1 MFSKFLIPQPIGS
14 DRNLFINVSF
24 NIREIVYINE
34 EQQFIRTKKEV
45 FKEWFNSYLTF
56 QNLKQNA
63 TNLINSDD
71 KNLMWFPSFSDVNVE
86 DNKKCIQTKEVEL
99 LKVVPHK
106 DFKFSLNSNTEPLN
120 AFLFKVQSILYITF
134 YIDKCTVLGSRN

>member
-1 MFSKFLIPQPIGS
+1 MFNKFLIPQPIGN
-14 DRNLFINVSF
+14 DRSLFINVSF

-63 TNLINSDD
+63 TNLINNDD
-71 KNLMWFPSFSDVNVE
+71 RNLMWFPSFSDINVE
-86 DNKKCIQTKEVEL
+86 DKKKCIQTKEVEL
-99 LKVVPHK
+99 LKVVPPK

-120 AFLFKVQSILYITF
+120 AFLFKVFAILI
-134 YIDKCTVLGSRN
+134 

>member
-1 MFSKFLIPQPIGS
+1 MFSKFLIPQPIGN
-14 DRNLFINVSF
+14 DRSLFINVSF
-24 NIREIVYINE
+24 NIREIVYIDE

-71 KNLMWFPSFSDVNVE
+71 RNLMWFPSFSDVNVE
-86 DNKKCIQTKEVEL
+86 DTKKCIRTKEVEL

-120 AFLFKVQSILYITF
+120 AFLFKVWPFLFEIL
-134 YIDKCTVLGSRN
+134 

>member
-1 MFSKFLIPQPIGS
+1 MFNKFLIPPAIGN
-14 DRNLFINVSF
+14 DKNLFINVSF

-71 KNLMWFPSFSDVNVE
+71 KNLMWFPKFSDVNVE

-106 DFKFSLNSNTEPLN
+106 DFKFSLNSYTEPLN
-120 AFLFKVQSILYITF
+120 AFLFKVEAILF
-134 YIDKCTVLGSRN
+134 YFILTT

>member
-1 MFSKFLIPQPIGS
+1 MFSKFLIPQPIGN
-14 DRNLFINVSF
+14 DRSLFINFSF

-71 KNLMWFPSFSDVNVE
+71 RNLMWFPSFSDINVE
-86 DNKKCIQTKEVEL
+86 DRKKCIQTKEVEL
-99 LKVVPHK
+99 LKVVPPK

-120 AFLFKVQSILYITF
+120 AFLFKVVSTQFLHFILIA
-134 YIDKCTVLGSRN
+134 LL

>member
-1 MFSKFLIPQPIGS
+1 MFSKFLIPQPIDN
-14 DRNLFINVSF
+14 DRSLFINVSF

-71 KNLMWFPSFSDVNVE
+71 RNLMWFPSFSDINVE
-86 DNKKCIQTKEVEL
+86 DKKKCIQTKEVEL

-120 AFLFKVQSILYITF
+120 AFLFKVVFNLSSNILY
-134 YIDKCTVLGSRN
+134 

>member
-1 MFSKFLIPQPIGS
+1 MFNKFLIPPPVGN
-14 DRNLFINVSF
+14 DRHLFINVSF

-56 QNLKQNA
+56 QNLKQDA

-71 KNLMWFPSFSDVNVE
+71 RNLMWFPGFSDINVE
-86 DNKKCIQTKEVEL
+86 DKKKCIQTKEVEL

-106 DFKFSLNSNTEPLN
+106 DFKFSLNSYTEPLN
-120 AFLFKVQSILYITF
+120 AFLFKVVSTRPMVQLCQAPSN
-134 YIDKCTVLGSRN
+134 K

>member
-1 MFSKFLIPQPIGS
+1 MQKNLFSKFLIPPPIGN
-14 DRNLFINVSF
+14 DKQLFINVSF

-34 EQQFIRTKKEV
+34 EQQYIRTKKEV

-71 KNLMWFPSFSDVNVE
+71 RNLMWFPSFSDVNVE
-86 DNKKCIQTKEVEL
+86 DKKKCVQTKEVEL

-106 DFKFSLNSNTEPLN
+106 DFKFSLNSYTEPLN
-120 AFLFKVQSILYITF
+120 AFLFQ
-134 YIDKCTVLGSRN
+134 VLFIIY

>member
-1 MFSKFLIPQPIGS
+1 MFSKFLIPQPIGN
-14 DRNLFINVSF
+14 DRSLFINVSF

-71 KNLMWFPSFSDVNVE
+71 RNLMWFPSFSDVNVE
-86 DNKKCIQTKEVEL
+86 DKRKCIQTKEVEL

-106 DFKFSLNSNTEPLN
+106 DFRFSLNSNTEPLT
-120 AFLFKVQSILYITF
+120 AFLFKVVSILFLYL
-134 YIDKCTVLGSRN
+134 Y

>member
-1 MFSKFLIPQPIGS
+1 MFSKFLIPQPIGN
-14 DRNLFINVSF
+14 DRSLFINVSF

-71 KNLMWFPSFSDVNVE
+71 RNLMWFPSFSDVNVE
-86 DNKKCIQTKEVEL
+86 DKRKCIQTKEVEL

-106 DFKFSLNSNTEPLN
+106 DFRFSLNSNTEPLT
-120 AFLFKVQSILYITF
+120 AFLFKVVSILFLYLYCQIH
-134 YIDKCTVLGSRN
+134 CLGSRN

>member
-120 AFLFKVQSILYITF
+120 AFLFKVVSILSLHIILTNALF
-134 YIDKCTVLGSRN
+134 

>member
-1 MFSKFLIPQPIGS
+1 MFSKFLIPQPIDN
-14 DRNLFINVSF
+14 DRSLFINVSF

-63 TNLINSDD
+63 TNLINNDD
-71 KNLMWFPSFSDVNVE
+71 RNLMWFPSFSDINVE
-86 DNKKCIQTKEVEL
+86 DKKKCIQTKEVEL

-120 AFLFKVQSILYITF
+120 AFLFKVVFNLSSNILY
-134 YIDKCTVLGSRN
+134 

>member
-1 MFSKFLIPQPIGS
+1 MYSKFLTPPPLGN
-14 DRNLFINVSF
+14 DKHLFINVSF

-71 KNLMWFPSFSDVNVE
+71 KSLMWFPKFSDVNVE

-106 DFKFSLNSNTEPLN
+106 DFKFSYNSYTEPLN
-120 AFLFKVQSILYITF
+120 AFLFEVVFYVYFCLYL
-134 YIDKCTVLGSRN
+134 YL

>member
-1 MFSKFLIPQPIGS
+1 MFSKFLIPQPIGN
-14 DRNLFINVSF
+14 DRSLFINVSF
-24 NIREIVYINE
+24 NIREIVYIDE

-71 KNLMWFPSFSDVNVE
+71 RNLMWFPSFSDVNVE
-86 DNKKCIQTKEVEL
+86 DTKKCIRTKEVEL

-120 AFLFKVQSILYITF
+120 AFLFKVWPFLYQILMMTI
-134 YIDKCTVLGSRN
+134 KLL